1 MKTVKT
7 IAVAIVIA
15 ISAILFHLIVL
26 IRLPFLLV
34 IGTARMWA
42 TIIQS
47 EAKNLYFHI
56 RELWRVNY
64 QKVE

>member
-26 IRLPFLLV
+26 IRLPFLLI
-34 IGTARMWA
+34 IGTVRMWA

-47 EAKNLYFHI
+47 EAKLLYSNI

-64 QKVE
+64 QKVQ

>member
-34 IGTARMWA
+34 IGAVRMWA
-42 TIIQS
+42 AIIQS
-47 EAKNLYFHI
+47 EAKNLYSHI
-56 RELWRVNY
+56 GELWRVNY